1 MEPLGRSGDGPGALG
16 GCVVPSGDR
25 VDRPPQPVPTLP
37 TGEKGR
43 YDGLWSPFPLNPQPD
58 DYDDYR
64 FYQSI
69 D

>member
-1 MEPLGRSGDGPGALG
+1 M
-16 GCVVPSGDR
+16 VPSGDR